1 MPCCIA
7 CSSAMMPSRCM
18 NDAGRYLD
26 AALAAM
32 GALKASALPE
42 IESAAEAMAKAASG
56 GHRIYVFGSGHSH
69 MLAEEAHY
77 RAGGLAAV
85 VPVLSTA
92 FMLHE
97 GAAASTAI
105 ERTPGVAA
113 VVLSRYPIG
122 AGDVLVV
129 VSNSGVNAAPV
140 EAARHARSAGALV
153 VAVTSV
159 AYSTQAAKGRT
170 TLFSLAD
177 IVLDT
182 GAPPGD
188 AAVEIAGLGV
198 KAGPLSTILGTALL
212 NAALVGAAAR
222 LAKQPGGAPVYLS
235 ANMPG
240 AEAHNARLIARY
252 KPGNPH
258 L

>member
-1 MPCCIA
+1 M
-7 CSSAMMPSRCM
+7 SA
-18 NDAGRYLD
+18 ATAYLD
-26 AALAAM
+26 AALAALS
-32 GALKASALPE
+32 ALKAASLPE
-42 IESAAEAMAKAASG
+42 IEAAADAMARAVADG
-56 GHRIYVFGSGHSH
+56 GRIYVFGTGHSH

-85 VPVLSTA
+85 VPVLATA

-105 ERTPGVAA
+105 ERTPGVAS

-122 AGDVLVV
+122 KTDVV
-129 VSNSGVNAAPV
+129 VVISNSGVNAAPV
-140 EAARHARSAGALV
+140 EAAKHARMAGARV
-153 VAVTSV
+153 IAVTSV

-188 AAVEIAGLGV
+188 AAIAIEGLGV
-198 KAGPLSTILGTALL
+198 RAGPLSTLLGAALI
-212 NAALVGAAAR
+212 NAALVGATGKLAR
-222 LAKQPGGAPVYLS
+222 MEGGAPVYLS

-240 AEAHNARLIARY
+240 ADEVNAALIARF